1 MFKLNDGR
9 TQLYQWDKGRT
20 LTVTGECTQVHFAN
34 GYGGSSIDVDVV
46 GGKAAIPDVL
56 LQSYKDLI
64 CWAYIETED
73 GGYTTGKQSFKV
85 NRRPKPEDYDGE
97 SGSGPEPVP
106 ELSIDAEGNASISGL
121 TVDEAGNATIS
132 NLTVDSD
139 GNGTIGG

>member
-34 GYGGSSIDVDVV
+34 GYGGSSIDVDVRD
-46 GGKAAIPDVL
+46 GKAAIPDVL

-73 GGYTTGKQSFKV
+73 GGYTVGKQSFKV
-85 NRRPKPEDYDGE
+85 NRRPKPEDYDGF
-97 SGSGPEPVP
+97 GPEPVP
-106 ELSIDAEGNASISGL
+106 ELSIDAEGNANISGL
-121 TVDEAGNATIS
+121 TVDEEGYATIS
-132 NLTVDSD
+132 TLTVDSD
-139 GNGTIGG
+139 GNWTIGG